1 MSYLLNFSQWKL
13 FEDANYSY
21 KNLLASGLTGSGML
35 GNDTAHQ
42 LEDYVRD
49 LGTNVLNPLSER
61 KGGVLDNGCLV
72 VVFFNPK
79 TRSGA
84 SDCKTGDITREVEKI
99 LNLEWKPAP
108 EVQLPV
114 VFIIQDIAQ
123 EFKFDGI
130 PFFNEKGEK
139 ISDDYPIVQNDAYL
153 HVFGPEGTPNWEMAS
168 PYLKVVEQKLTPT
181 IKKINI
187 ERIGAFGRGL
197 LINRI
202 GFSGSCLPDQEV
214 IMVDKII
221 SKLFG

>member
-1 MSYLLNFSQWKL
+1 MSYLLNFGQWKL

-21 KNLLASGLTGSGML
+21 KNLLASGLTGSNML

-79 TRSGA
+79 TRSGL
-84 SDCKTGDITREVEKI
+84 SDCKTGNITSEVEKI

-108 EVQLPV
+108 GVQLPV

-153 HVFGPEGTPNWEMAS
+153 HVFGPDGNPNWEMA
-168 PYLKVVEQKLTPT
+168 PQYIKTVEPKLTPI

-202 GFSGSCLPDQEV
+202 SFGGSCIPDQEG
-214 IMVDKII
+214 IMVKIV